1 MKGRGEW
8 ASEAKRAKHNKT
20 NKFIHTLN
28 RFPLCIDP
36 QQQAVTWIKNTYADS
51 QLSVKTLA
59 QSDFM
64 KHLELAIQFGNP
76 FLFENVDE
84 ELDPMLDPVLEKNI
98 VNENGGKVIQLGDK
112 KITWDENFKLFF
124 TSKLANPAYTPEV
137 MGKVSLINYGVTL
150 DGLANQLLNVV
161 VKHERPDLEEQFKVL
176 VQDMSENSQL
186 IVKLEDSLL
195 KELSDSTGDILENTE
210 LIATLD
216 ETKTKAVEIQGKLE
230 EAQFTKTEIDKA
242 RNVYKPAASRGSIL
256 YFAASG
262 LSTINS
268 MYEISLDSFLTNFV
282 TALGDA
288 KRDVV
293 LENRLKNLI
302 DSCTRNTY
310 DYTCTGIFEK
320 HKMTFSF
327 RLTCMVLQGEEKLDN
342 AGLNLFLKGD
352 TSLDACTE
360 KRPAGS
366 EWLSDAGWKDF
377 VHSCTLSDKF
387 VNMKKDFC
395 R

>member
-20 NKFIHTLN
+20 NKIYPLN

-360 KRPAGS
+360 KRLAGS

>member
-1 MKGRGEW
+1 VKGRGEW

-20 NKFIHTLN
+20 NKIYPLN

-360 KRPAGS
+360 KRLAGS

>member
-20 NKFIHTLN
+20 NKIYPLN